1 MRISLWFRA
10 IAWSTQ
16 DGWCNIVDLTGIWL
30 LWDSMI
36 GEFLAEY
43 FFTSKRFWV
52 YNLTKFEWMILNDFE
67 CFSFRVIA
75 WWPKRWLMQY
85 YWLMGLQLLWDSKIR
100 EGKSRRNISLALY
113 RFQLYKDKILFAVLC
128 CLLDNS
134 LDEESISLIWRE
146 FKCCGVQRSEKPT
159 AEHFVKIELKEW
171 HYFVC
176 CQVKQIQINLWL
188 NTHHETPAHEIY
200 FHKLFAFV
208 FQNNS
213 TLTRMLSHIRSVFEA
228 ANEHFVRTHSVS
240 CHSG

>member
-75 WWPKRWLMQY
+75 WWPTRWLMILLTNGTSIIVRFKDQRRQVKTKY
-85 YWLMGLQLLWDSKIR
+85 FAGIISVSTLQ
-100 EGKSRRNISLALY
+100 GQNIVCS
-113 RFQLYKDKILFAVLC
+113 FMLFA
-128 CLLDNS
+128 
-134 LDEESISLIWRE
+134 R
-146 FKCCGVQRSEKPT
+146 
-159 AEHFVKIELKEW
+159 
-171 HYFVC
+171 
-176 CQVKQIQINLWL
+176 
-188 NTHHETPAHEIY
+188 
-200 FHKLFAFV
+200 
-208 FQNNS
+208 
-213 TLTRMLSHIRSVFEA
+213 
-228 ANEHFVRTHSVS
+228 
-240 CHSG
+240 